1 MPRMRR
7 RPNTVASQATAGAMK
22 ICEPIDAV
30 DRQAPSSNPS
40 ENAPRR
46 SGNPT
51 EVSRLSK
58 LARNEPSST
67 APTANRGCGA
77 MPPRETGPRSLPSF
91 SAIRHRLAGINIGDD
106 GHSRQQPLQQRLAV
120 VELNADWD
128 TLDHFGEIAGGG
140 VRRQTRGV

>member
-7 RPNTVASQATAGAMK
+7 RPKTVASHATAGAMK
-22 ICEPIDAV
+22 ICEPIEAV
-30 DRQAPSSNPS
+30 DSHAPSSNPS
-40 ENAPRR
+40 EKAPRR

-120 VELNADWD
+120 VEPNADWD
-128 TLDHFGEIAGGG
+128 TLDHFGGIAGG
-140 VRRQTRGV
+140 